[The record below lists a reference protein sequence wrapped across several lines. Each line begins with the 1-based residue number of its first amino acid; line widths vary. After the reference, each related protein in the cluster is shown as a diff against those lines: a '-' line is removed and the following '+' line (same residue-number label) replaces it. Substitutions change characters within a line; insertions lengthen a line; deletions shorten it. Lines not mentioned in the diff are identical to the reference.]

1 MANMNV
7 KTPRF
12 YVDTINYLL
21 SRGVTQDGEFDVTAT
36 GGSGT
41 SATRGIQTGSEIELF
56 DMNPLNK
63 VSFDTSGDVDS
74 QVLVTID
81 TQSASS
87 KKNFIAILNHN
98 LKSAKGKIRVFAG
111 DADDDHTA
119 VDAGNAE
126 TADVN
131 WLGASTSEIV
141 NADTITVGGSNT
153 SVVVEPG
160 TDGSTIF
167 TFNET
172 NERYWAIQF
181 EGADGGSG
189 NATDEDWGT
198 TNLFV
203 GCILLGEY
211 FDMPNAPD
219 LSVTSS
225 VIFDGV
231 DIVETVG
238 GKRFSNMRHS
248 GRTHTAT
255 SKSPFT
261 LAYPAYEGYG
271 GRLAY
276 DMSFSY
282 LNATSVFPNRY
293 QSLVHTDDTVISDV
307 WNKTNGNHLPFIFSV
322 DNDYAAV
329 DGSKANSESV
339 HTFARFANDSL
350 NLQQVAPDVWNVGFR
365 VEEEF

>member
-21 SRGVTQDGEFDVTAT
+21 SRGVTQNGAFDVT
-36 GGSGT
+36 GSGGVFQ
-41 SATRGIQTGSEIELF
+41 GIQNGSEAELF

-63 VSFDTSGDVDS
+63 VDFDTSANTTDH
-74 QVLVTID
+74 VLVTIN

-153 SVVVEPG
+153 SIVVEPG

-172 NERYWAIQF
+172 NEQYWGIQF
-181 EGADGGSG
+181 EGAHGGSG
-189 NATDEDWGT
+189 NATDETWDSST
-198 TNLFV
+198 DFFV
-203 GCILLGEY
+203 GCILIGEY
-211 FDMPNAPD
+211 FDAPHAPD
-219 LSVTSS
+219 LAVKREI
-225 VIFDGV
+225 IFDGV
-231 DIVETVG
+231 DVLESAG
-238 GKRFSNMRHS
+238 GKRFANMRHS

-255 SKSPFT
+255 SKTPFT
-261 LAYPAYEGYG
+261 LGYPGQEGYG

-276 DMSFSY
+276 DVNFSFLASSE
-282 LNATSVFPNRY
+282 LMPNRY
-293 QSLVHTDDTVISDV
+293 ESLVHTDDTVVSDV
-307 WNKTNGNHLPFIFSV
+307 WNKTNGPHIPFIFSC
-322 DNDYAAV
+322 DNTST
-329 DGSKANSESV
+329 GSNAESE
-339 HTFARFANDSL
+339 HIFARFAQNSL
-350 NLQQVAPDVWNVGFR
+350 NMSQVANDYWNVSMR
-365 VEEEF
+365 IEEEF